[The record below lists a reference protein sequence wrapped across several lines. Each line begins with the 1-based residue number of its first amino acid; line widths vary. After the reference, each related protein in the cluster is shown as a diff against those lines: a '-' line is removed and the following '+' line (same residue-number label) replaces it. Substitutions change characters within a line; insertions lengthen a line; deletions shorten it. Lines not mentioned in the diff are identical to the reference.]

1 MTDWNFHSTFWIY
14 TVSYRKN
21 TVSSAMNIQYTWLRK
36 IDNFLLYIIYIYY
49 LSIHYF
55 KKKWFNVL
63 KLKTHNESNIRFKT
77 IFNIFAFVSKNGAK
91 IVSFIKKKKQIYF
104 HVPILRKRHQPT
116 SRDTFVILNPL
127 VTQAEIMILAKS
139 LS

>member
-21 TVSSAMNIQYTWLRK
+21 TVPSAMNIQYTWLRK

-91 IVSFIKKKKQIYF
+91 IVSFIKKKNRYIFMFLFWGNDINQLQEIHSSYL
-104 HVPILRKRHQPT
+104 ILWLRK
-116 SRDTFVILNPL
+116 L
-127 VTQAEIMILAKS
+127 K
-139 LS
+139 